1 MTTQS
6 PARTRRVVLIDDHP
20 LIRQGLERLISFG
33 DRFQVCGEAGDAA
46 LGLKIIRELKPD
58 LAIVDISL
66 PDGDGIALTKSI
78 VTELPDVRV
87 LVLSMHDDADSA
99 QRAFR
104 AGATGYMVK
113 NDASE
118 KIETALEEVWNRR
131 RYISDS
137 VATQMGAT

>member
-1 MTTQS
+1 MITQS
-6 PARTRRVVLIDDHP
+6 PIRTRRVVIIDDHP

-33 DRFQVCGEAGDAA
+33 DRFEVCGEAGDAA
-46 LGLKIIRELKPD
+46 LGLKIIRQLKPD

-66 PDGDGIALTKSI
+66 PDRDGFDLTKNI
-78 VTELPDVRV
+78 VAEFPDVRV

-104 AGATGYMVK
+104 AGATGYMIK
-113 NDASE
+113 NDATE

-131 RYISDS
+131 RYVSDS
-137 VATQMGAT
+137 LASQIGL